1 MQHTV
6 WSRAATAWLE
16 RAPVAPSDIEE
27 LKRTIEECNDKDIKK
42 LQTDWSKGSRTITV
56 STAANGFVKYI
67 ESSQIHLLEDCWNS
81 SMYQPIGTKAEN
93 VLRPHQKRVVEELY
107 GTDGAIQSALVEA
120 GCGSGKTL
128 MFLELAARHTKPV
141 VIVTVNS
148 TVCKQIQHEA
158 SRYFLHQV
166 DWAVGYDEVV
176 RNTEARIL
184 VMTYDDFNKRP
195 NARHRLLDVR
205 ASLVI
210 LDEVQLAAAENT
222 WSVLRLLWH
231 AECYIGFTANVQR
244 EDGREE
250 VLRERIGTKSIQVSQ
265 EELEI
270 GGVVSRVDA
279 HIAMFPNEDV
289 AYSERA
295 HGVSPGKTAYLLSL
309 LDCTE
314 GETPVSVVFVDR
326 HKTLDSLA
334 RVLKAS
340 ANGTMSHINIIGP
353 INMHTPPCTREA
365 LLDAAKK
372 TPNAVILA
380 SQGVVS
386 VGIDVPEL
394 ALVIEYEICN
404 GSLQTLIQRKGRGA
418 RVCGA
423 KVRAQLFT
431 FVYAGTQEVEFAQ
444 RRHRGDSR
452 VDHVSEKQT
461 TDAARSYIECVT
473 EKIAIERAR
482 IAAEPQDKKRKRP
495 PSGGA

>member
-6 WSRAATAWLE
+6 WSHAAAAWLE
-16 RAPVAPSDIEE
+16 RAPVAPSDIKE
-27 LKRTIEECNDKDIKK
+27 LKRTTEECKDKDINK
-42 LQTDWSKGSRTITV
+42 LQTDWSKGSRFITA
-56 STAANGFVKYI
+56 STAANAFVKYI
-67 ESSQIHLLEDCWNS
+67 EPSQIRLSEDHWNS
-81 SMYQPIGTKAEN
+81 SMYPPIGTKAEN
-93 VLRPHQKRVVEELY
+93 VLRPHQKRVIEELY
-107 GTDGAIQSALVEA
+107 DADGMIQSALVQA

-128 MFLELAARHTKPV
+128 MFLEVAARHTKPV
-141 VIVTVNS
+141 MIVTVNT
-148 TVCKQIQHEA
+148 TVCKQIKHEA
-158 SRYFLHQV
+158 SEYFLHQV

-176 RNTEARIL
+176 QNPKSRIS

-195 NARHRLLDVR
+195 NARHKLLDVE

-231 AECYIGFTANVQR
+231 AEFYIGFTANVQR

-270 GGVVSRVDA
+270 GGVVSHVDTR
-279 HIAMFPNEDV
+279 IAMFSNEDA

-295 HGVSPGKTAYLLSL
+295 HGVSPRKTAYLLSL

-326 HKTLDSLA
+326 HNTLDSLA

-340 ANGTMSHINIIGP
+340 ANATMSQINIIGP
-353 INMHTPPCTREA
+353 INMHTPPSRREA
-365 LLDAAKK
+365 LLDAARK
-372 TPNAVILA
+372 TSNAVILA

-394 ALVIEYEICN
+394 ALVIEYEISN

-418 RVCGA
+418 RVCGG

-431 FVYAGTQEVEFAQ
+431 FVYAGTQEVEFAR
-444 RRHRGDSR
+444 RRHRGDAR
-452 VDHVSEKQT
+452 IDYVNEKQT
-461 TDAARSYIECVT
+461 ADAARSYIECVT
-473 EKIAIERAR
+473 QNIAIERAR
-482 IAAEPQDKKRKRP
+482 IATQPQEKKRKRP
-495 PSGGA
+495 LGGA